1 MSSYNKIIMLG
12 NLTRDPETKTLSN
25 GHVVCNFAIASS
37 KKHKNKSGEM
47 TEETCFIDVNV
58 WGIQAENC
66 QKYLTKGKQV
76 LVDGRLKQ
84 ENWQDK
90 DGNKRSKHS
99 LNAESIVFMGSKDNE
114 AQKSGS
120 AVFMG
125 DDIAAELHK
134 VKSPFIQKKE
144 PLFNDELPF

>member
-1 MSSYNKIIMLG
+1 MLG
-12 NLTRDPETKTLSN
+12 NLTRDPETKTLTN
-25 GHVVCNFAIASS
+25 GHTVCNFAIASS

-58 WGIQAENC
+58 WGIQAESC

-84 ENWQDK
+84 DNWQDK

-99 LNAESIVFMGSKDNE
+99 LNAESVVFLGSKDSE
-114 AQKSGS
+114 PQKESEP
-120 AVFMG
+120 AFMG
-125 DDIAAELHK
+125 DDLGAELRK
-134 VKSPFIQKKE
+134 VRSSFAPKKE
-144 PLFNDELPF
+144 ALFNDELPF